1 MPTPDDSTT
10 VSEPSEKK
18 QKHSPSDDVL
28 ERLNK
33 LEESSRDTVGG
44 LRDKVRMLASQANP
58 SDALLLLTIEEL
70 ARTSRKLD
78 STKADTYEELSR
90 QAFKHEGSI
99 NLSSLAL
106 SVIGS
111 KASEDVVKA
120 LSKCVKEKQI
130 EEKLNAKKS
139 AAEVTKETTSP
150 LAHLYPPVGNQLMLP
165 GQPMWPGSGYGTYY
179 GYNRPTRMAGRG
191 LYRPRGHCYSCDSV
205 EHNIKDCPKMKAAK
219 SQNK

>member
-33 LEESSRDTVGG
+33 LEESSRETVGG

-78 STKADTYEELSR
+78 STEADTYEELS
-90 QAFKHEGSI
+90 
-99 NLSSLAL
+99 
-106 SVIGS
+106 
-111 KASEDVVKA
+111 
-120 LSKCVKEKQI
+120 
-130 EEKLNAKKS
+130 
-139 AAEVTKETTSP
+139 
-150 LAHLYPPVGNQLMLP
+150 
-165 GQPMWPGSGYGTYY
+165 
-179 GYNRPTRMAGRG
+179 
-191 LYRPRGHCYSCDSV
+191 
-205 EHNIKDCPKMKAAK
+205 
-219 SQNK
+219 